1 MGHMVTVEE
10 AKGKRDRVRGK
21 AFFPLPENFFIFLI
35 SRVKWGGGGGFF
47 FFLGVDALLSFFFL
61 YRELGCLRLG

>member
-35 SRVKWGGGGGFF
+35 SRVKWGGGGSYIVPGA
-47 FFLGVDALLSFFFL
+47 DTLLSLFL
-61 YRELGCLRLG
+61 MKPD